1 MHHLEPKLKRHT
13 KIACNKPCRQNS
25 VAPPGV
31 KQKKQKTLIM
41 TPKFRIFQAK
51 LNPPANYYPGHSIPV
66 QLDELYFYYGELF
79 LAFMR
84 T

>member
-31 KQKKQKTLIM
+31 NQKNQKTKKKEKRKRKN
-41 TPKFRIFQAK
+41 TKREVGVPFAIFEISA
-51 LNPPANYYPGHSIPV
+51 L
-66 QLDELYFYYGELF
+66 
-79 LAFMR
+79 
-84 T
+84 